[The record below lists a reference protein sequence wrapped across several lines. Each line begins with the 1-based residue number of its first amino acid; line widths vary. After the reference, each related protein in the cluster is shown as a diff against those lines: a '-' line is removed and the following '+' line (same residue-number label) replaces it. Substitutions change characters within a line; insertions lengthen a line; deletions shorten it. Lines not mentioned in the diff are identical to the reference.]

1 MTGSNGRD
9 RASTDRLYRSS
20 APGRSALTEP
30 TGRRCSDEVCAAR
43 CNVAA
48 RGLRRQWLWH
58 FSTLVPRRKTTRTAL
73 SSLRAKLSR
82 VSGRAP
88 TSLSIRH
95 RCVLK
100 IISQIWPERTPTS
113 KPDACFDY
121 RGDWQGGGD
130 PQSCGN
136 AVNDRRGKD
145 SYATSDEFPNSARGF
160 LDRLPKSKHRSAAFA
175 SRSATPPCQ

>member
-30 TGRRCSDEVCAAR
+30 AGRRCSDEVCAATSQPAGSADSGSGTSR
-43 CNVAA
+43 RLCRDGKRRERLYHHCEPSSHGLADARRLHFRSVTAA
-48 RGLRRQWLWH
+48 
-58 FSTLVPRRKTTRTAL
+58 FSRSFANLAGAHANFQTY
-73 SSLRAKLSR
+73 
-82 VSGRAP
+82 
-88 TSLSIRH
+88 
-95 RCVLK
+95 
-100 IISQIWPERTPTS
+100 
-113 KPDACFDY
+113 ACFDY
-121 RGDWQGGGD
+121 RGEWQGGGD

-136 AVNDRRGKD
+136 ALNDRRGKD

-160 LDRLPKSKHRSAAFA
+160 LDRLPKSQHRSAAFA